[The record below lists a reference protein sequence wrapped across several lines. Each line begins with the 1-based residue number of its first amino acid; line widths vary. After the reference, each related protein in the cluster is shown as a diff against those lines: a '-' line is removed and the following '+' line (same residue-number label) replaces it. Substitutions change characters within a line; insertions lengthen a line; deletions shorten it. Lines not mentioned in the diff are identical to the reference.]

1 MHTNKKGHWDML
13 IWIDGT
19 YGVGKST
26 TVNILSELLPKSSVL
41 NSDEYFSEMMINK
54 KISIGGGLMPQNKK
68 SFLLLFQKIIQ
79 EKINTQDFIIIDMA
93 LTQNECKEILFEHFL
108 FTPHLHF
115 ILTAKT
121 TMLLQR
127 INSCSGRNTFFAQ
140 EWKDINELFL
150 AENYRDAFVID
161 TTPLSPYETAIK
173 IYQIICSQG
182 DG

>member
-1 MHTNKKGHWDML
+1 ML
-13 IWIDGT
+13 IWLDGT
-19 YGVGKST
+19 YGVGKSS
-26 TVNILSELLPKSSVL
+26 VANELMKIMTEVKIM
-41 NSDEYFSEMMINK
+41 NADTYYSEMMKAGLIN
-54 KISIGGGLMPQNKK
+54 IFGGTTPQNKK
-68 SFLLLFQKIIQ
+68 DFLLLFRNEIEQALLVNPIVVV
-79 EKINTQDFIIIDMA
+79 DMA

-115 ILTAKT
+115 ILTAET

-127 INSCSGRNTFFAQ
+127 INSCSGRDTFFAQ

-161 TTPLSPYETAIK
+161 TTPLSPYETATK
-173 IYQIICSQG
+173 IYQIICSKG

>member
-1 MHTNKKGHWDML
+1 M
-13 IWIDGT
+13 
-19 YGVGKST
+19 
-26 TVNILSELLPKSSVL
+26 
-41 NSDEYFSEMMINK
+41 
-54 KISIGGGLMPQNKK
+54 
-68 SFLLLFQKIIQ
+68 FQKIIQ

-115 ILTAKT
+115 ILTAET

-127 INSCSGRNTFFAQ
+127 INSCSGRDTFFAQ

-161 TTPLSPYETAIK
+161 TTPLSPYETATK
-173 IYQIICSQG
+173 IYQIICSKG